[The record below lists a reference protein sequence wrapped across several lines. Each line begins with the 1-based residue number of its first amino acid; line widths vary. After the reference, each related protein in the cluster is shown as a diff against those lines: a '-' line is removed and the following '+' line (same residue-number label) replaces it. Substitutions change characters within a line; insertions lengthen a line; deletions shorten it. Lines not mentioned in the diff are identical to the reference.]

1 MEFLNPLL
9 KLTWVMI
16 AIAARCGA
24 CSIFCI
30 PIDVAPDFRV
40 KVEDRGRPVKGLPV
54 NIKGYT
60 AVTDENGF
68 ALFRGVGA
76 GAYGLAANHD
86 DWDGAGTCIHVSSD
100 GPANVI
106 VPLKWPTFTPAAV
119 RSLRGTIRGPDFLPG
134 QPQPK
139 LSLDLLEARSGRKL
153 KGLQSNDRGE
163 FDFETTAPGM
173 YFINLNPSGLIG
185 WSREQITGQIVV
197 DVDQG
202 APTDSLDLDLA
213 WTSCGLVYSD
223 QSKCPRDELRVDRLV
238 GHVAD
243 SNGASIARAKIS
255 LTDATGTLVEDLQSD
270 REGNFASPRDDLVGA
285 YNLAVSFPGF
295 AHYRGILRLDPSI
308 DPTRNASLAVSLGI
322 VGTCAATNP
331 R

>member
-1 MEFLNPLL
+1 M
-9 KLTWVMI
+9 V
-16 AIAARCGA
+16 AIGAPCGA
-24 CSIFCI
+24 CSIVYA
-30 PIDVAPDFRV
+30 PINVGPDFKV
-40 KVEDRGRPVKGLPV
+40 KVEDRGRPVNGLRV
-54 NIKGYT
+54 EIKDYT

-68 ALFRGVGA
+68 ALFHGVGP
-76 GAYGLAANHD
+76 GSYFLTANHEVD
-86 DWDGAGTCIHVSSD
+86 SLNGAALQVSTD
-100 GPANVI
+100 GPTGVI
-106 VPLKWPTFTPAAV
+106 VPLKWPTITPVSV
-119 RSLRGTIRGPDFLPG
+119 RSLKGTIRGPDFLPG

-153 KGLQSNDRGE
+153 KSLQSNDRGE
-163 FDFETTAPGM
+163 FDFETAAPGM

-185 WSREQITGQIVV
+185 WSGDQITGQIVV

-202 APTDSLDLDLA
+202 AATDSLDLDLA
-213 WTSCGLVYSD
+213 WTSCGLMYSD
-223 QSKCPRDELRVDRLV
+223 QSKCPRDDLRADRLV

-308 DPTRNASLAVSLGI
+308 DPTHNASLTVSLGI
-322 VGTCAATNP
+322 AGTCAATHP